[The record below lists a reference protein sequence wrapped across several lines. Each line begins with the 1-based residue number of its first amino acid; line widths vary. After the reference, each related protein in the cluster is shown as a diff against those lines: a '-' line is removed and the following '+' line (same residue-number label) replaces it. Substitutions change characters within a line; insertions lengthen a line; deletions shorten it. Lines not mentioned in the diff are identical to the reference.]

1 MREGRRASA
10 PRRHAGP
17 PAHPRRSAVFSGPRP
32 SGADLLVRARRRLA
46 RLANPRSLPRQA
58 VALLWLTA
66 LALVI
71 SVASVSSPEWV
82 PASSM
87 VVVLL
92 LGGFFLRLR
101 GMLLLFL
108 VAASGLMWTQSRR
121 DYPFQVVPGVVLV
134 MGVIAVLVLLWVR
147 SRERLGLQGIR
158 GDTML
163 ADLRDALADLGTVPP
178 LPAGW
183 HLEIESRAAFG
194 DSFSGDFVVTSRL
207 DLDGSPNLQVALVDV
222 SGKGE
227 QAGSRSLLLSG
238 ALGGLLGAVPA
249 DEFLAIANRYL
260 LRQDWAEGFATAS
273 HLSVDVGTGAFSV
286 GSAGHPPAATGARGR
301 TWHLLDGDHGPA
313 LGLLPDVA
321 FPAAAGHLGSGEAM
335 VLYTDGLVETP
346 DLELADGID
355 TLVALVCAEGVDGF
369 SAGAAARVVDA
380 LGASDTDDR
389 TLVLLWRD

>member
-1 MREGRRASA
+1 M
-10 PRRHAGP
+10 
-17 PAHPRRSAVFSGPRP
+17 
-32 SGADLLVRARRRLA
+32 RARRRFS

-66 LALVI
+66 LALAVSVG
-71 SVASVSSPEWV
+71 SVASPEWV

-108 VAASGLMWTQSRR
+108 VAACGLLWIQSRR
-121 DYPFQVVPGVVLV
+121 EAPFQVVPGVAVV
-134 MGVIAVLVLLWVR
+134 MGVIGLLVALWVR

-163 ADLRDALADLGTVPP
+163 ADLRDALAGLGTVPP

-183 HLEIESRAAFG
+183 HLEIVSRAAFG
-194 DSFSGDFVVTSRL
+194 DSFSGDFVVTSRV
-207 DLDGSPNLQVALVDV
+207 DDEHGSPHLQVALVDV

-249 DEFLAIANRYL
+249 HDLLASANRYL
-260 LRQDWAEGFATAS
+260 LRQDWVEGFATAS
-273 HLSVDVGTGAFSV
+273 HLSVDVATGAFSV

-313 LGLLPDVA
+313 LGLLADVA
-321 FPAAAGHLGSGEAM
+321 FPANAGHLGAGEAM

-346 DLELADGID
+346 DLELAEGID

-369 SAGAAARVVDA
+369 SAGAAGRVVDA

>member
-1 MREGRRASA
+1 MRA
-10 PRRHAGP
+10 PRRRAGP
-17 PAHPRRSAVFSGPRP
+17 PAHPRRSAVSARPR
-32 SGADLLVRARRRLA
+32 GADLLVRARRRLA
-46 RLANPRSLPRQA
+46 RIANPRSLPRQA

-66 LALVI
+66 LTLVV
-71 SVASVSSPEWV
+71 SVASARFPVWV

-108 VAASGLMWTQSRR
+108 VAASGLLWIQSVRP
-121 DYPFQVVPGVVLV
+121 DPFRVVPGVAVLV
-134 MGVIAVLVLLWVR
+134 GVIALLVVLWVR

-178 LPAGW
+178 LPVGW

-194 DSFSGDFVVTSRL
+194 DSFSGDFVVTSRVE
-207 DLDGSPNLQVALVDV
+207 DGRDPCLQVALVDV

-249 DEFLAIANRYL
+249 RDLLASANRYL

-273 HLSVDVGTGAFSV
+273 HLVVDLATGAFSV

-313 LGLLPDVA
+313 LGLLPDVG
-321 FPAAAGHLGSGEAM
+321 FPVTPGHLGSGEAM

-369 SAGAAARVVDA
+369 TPGAAARVVDA
-380 LGASDTDDR
+380 LGAADTDDR

>member
-1 MREGRRASA
+1 MEGTRVGA
-10 PRRHAGP
+10 PRRRAAVP
-17 PAHPRRSAVFSGPRP
+17 PRRSRP
-32 SGADLLVRARRRLA
+32 ARADLASRVRRRL
-46 RLANPRSLPRQA
+46 RLITSPRSLPRQA

-71 SVASVSSPEWV
+71 SVASVRSPDWV

-108 VAASGLMWTQSRR
+108 VAASGLLWIQSVRE
-121 DYPFQVVPGVVLV
+121 DPFRVVPGVAVV
-134 MGVIAVLVLLWVR
+134 MGVIGLLVVLWVR

-163 ADLRDALADLGTVPP
+163 ADLRDALAGLGTVPP
-178 LPAGW
+178 LPTGW

-194 DSFSGDFVVTSRL
+194 DSFSGDFVVTSRV
-207 DLDGSPNLQVALVDV
+207 DDGEHPALQVALVDV

-249 DEFLAIANRYL
+249 VDFLGIANRYL
-260 LRQDWAEGFATAS
+260 LRQDWDEGFATAS
-273 HLSVDVGTGAFSV
+273 HLCVDLGTGAFRV

-313 LGLLPDVA
+313 LGLLPDVG
-321 FPAAAGHLGSGEAM
+321 FPGNLGHLGSGEAM

-346 DLELADGID
+346 DLELADGIA
-355 TLVALVCAEGVDGF
+355 TLVALVSSEGADGF
-369 SAGAAARVVDA
+369 TAGAAARVVDA